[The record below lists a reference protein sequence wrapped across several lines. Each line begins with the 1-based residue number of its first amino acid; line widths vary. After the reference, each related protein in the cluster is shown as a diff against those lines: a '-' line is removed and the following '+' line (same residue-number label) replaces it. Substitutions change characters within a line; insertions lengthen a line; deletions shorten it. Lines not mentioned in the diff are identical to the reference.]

1 MVLPHLCAG
10 LRLPYYGALLRDG
23 EHGGA
28 DDQAAACWQ
37 YGAVVFWGL
46 DEAEQLFFLRFIQDF
61 EEDAVGLEEQERD
74 DMTFFY
80 APRSVQVSFAVR

>member
-1 MVLPHLCAG
+1 M
-10 LRLPYYGALLRDG
+10 RDRD
-23 EHGGA
+23 HGGA
-28 DDQAAACWQ
+28 DDQAGVRGRGQ

-80 APRSVQVSFAVR
+80 APRSIQVSFAVPQRP